1 MAETQF
7 SPGVVSIENDQPI
20 INTQPIQVG
29 AAIIGPTVKG
39 PVEIPT
45 ICTSYS
51 DYVSK
56 YGNTFT
62 SGSQTY
68 SYFTSISAYNYF
80 QAGGTTLL
88 VSRVTSGS
96 FSPATSNSPGGGGI
110 PNSIENGVIS
120 TEANALLTSLAS
132 VTGSAGTYTISG
144 SSSGAGVGFTGSI
157 TLTDTTTVSTITAT
171 SGGSGYVV
179 GEIIT
184 IPSSSLGFV
193 GGGTGT
199 NATITLNAGDII
211 NQNAFTL
218 ETLSEGE
225 IMNSASPINSDGSLQ
240 SGSIDNLRWE
250 IQSPDTDEGT
260 FSLLIRRGNDDTESP
275 VILETWN
282 NLSLDPTSPNYIE
295 KAIGNQKEQILQDG
309 AEFYVDLIGN
319 YTNQSQYVRV
329 KSINSPTYEY
339 LDNAGDPKTEFTGSI
354 PIVSTGS
361 FEGAVGSNIPG
372 PSAGAGQY
380 YEKISNTGNTQGLA
394 SSDYTQAIN
403 LLANKEEFKYNYITV
418 PGLIKDFATH
428 ASNISAL
435 ITKCQERG
443 DTLAIIDLED
453 YQSQLLE
460 VTTEAKS
467 INSSYAAAYWP
478 WVQTIDPSTSQQV
491 FVPASTI
498 IPSVFA
504 FNDAAAEVWNAP
516 AGTARGVMSTVIRA
530 EKKLTKSQRDS
541 LYKANVNPLT
551 TLTNTGVTVFGQK
564 TLKKKQSATD
574 RINVRRLLIE
584 LKNQLGN
591 LAENLVF
598 EQNTA
603 ALRNDFITQAN
614 AFLSSV
620 QQRQGLTD
628 FRVVMD
634 ETNNTPN
641 VIDNN
646 QLIGAIFI
654 KPTKTAEFISLNF
667 NITSTGATFN

>member
-7 SPGVVSIENDQPI
+7 SPGVISIENDQPI

-88 VSRVTSGS
+88 VTRVTSGS
-96 FSPATSNSPGGGGI
+96 FTPATSTLI
-110 PNSIENGVIS
+110 PNAVESGVLS
-120 TEANALLTSLAS
+120 TETNNLLNSLTGI
-132 VTGSAGTYTISG
+132 TGSAGTYTISG
-144 SSSGAGVGFTGSI
+144 SASGTGTGFIANI
-157 TLTDTTTVSTITAT
+157 TLTDNTTVSTITTT
-171 SGGSGYVV
+171 SGGSGYEI
-179 GEIIT
+179 GEVIT
-184 IPSSSLGFV
+184 IQSHSIGYGAGNV
-193 GGGTGT
+193 GT
-199 NATITLNAGDII
+199 NTSITLDNSNIV
-211 NQNAFTL
+211 NNNAFTL

-225 IMNSASPINSDGSLQ
+225 IMNSISPQNSDGSLP
-240 SGSIDNLRWE
+240 SGSLDNLRWE

-260 FSLLIRRGNDDTESP
+260 FSLLVRRGSDDTESP
-275 VILETWN
+275 VILETFN

-295 KAIGNQKEQILQDG
+295 KVIGNQVQSINTTET
-309 AEFYVDLIGN
+309 EYYVDLTGN
-319 YTNQSQYVRV
+319 YSNQSRYIRV
-329 KSINSPTYEY
+329 KSVSSPTYEY

-354 PIVSTGS
+354 PIASTGS
-361 FEGAVGSNIPG
+361 FEGAAGSNIPG
-372 PSAGAGQY
+372 PSAGAGKY
-380 YEKISNTGNTQGLA
+380 YETINNTNNTQGLV
-394 SSDYTQAIN
+394 SSDYTTAIT
-403 LLANKEEFKYNYITV
+403 LLANKEEFRYSYITV

-428 ASNISAL
+428 TSNISSLMANS
-435 ITKCQERG
+435 QQRG

-453 YQSQLLE
+453 YQSTLLE
-460 VTTEAKS
+460 VTNEAKT
-467 INSSYAAAYWP
+467 INNSYVAAYWP
-478 WVQTIDPSTSQQV
+478 WVQTLDPSTGQQV
-491 FVPASTI
+491 YVPASTI

-504 FNDAAAEVWNAP
+504 FNDSAAEVWFAP
-516 AGTARGVMSTVIRA
+516 AGTARGGMPTVLRA
-530 EKKLTKSQRDS
+530 ERKLTKTNRDD
-541 LYKANVNPLT
+541 LYKANVNPIAT
-551 TLTNTGVTVFGQK
+551 FNATGVTVFGQK
-564 TLKKKQSATD
+564 TLKKKKSATD

-584 LKNQLGN
+584 LKTQIGD

-598 EQNTA
+598 EQNST
-603 ALRNDFITQAN
+603 RTREDFISQVN
-614 AFLSSV
+614 PLLSSI

-628 FRVVMD
+628 FKVIMD
-634 ETNNTPN
+634 ETNNTPTT
-641 VIDNN
+641 IDNN

-667 NITSTGATFN
+667 NITSTGTDFS

>member
-110 PNSIENGVIS
+110 PNSIESGILS
-120 TEANALLTSLAS
+120 TESNALLGSFTSVSGS
-132 VTGSAGTYTISG
+132 VQTLTAVGTTGSLSGEGATLNVTLDSTSTISNVTVVNPG
-144 SSSGAGVGFTGSI
+144 TGYVI
-157 TLTDTTTVSTITAT
+157 GETLTVGT
-171 SGGSGYVV
+171 SSMAGNGAP
-179 GEIIT
+179 II
-184 IPSSSLGFV
+184 F
-193 GGGTGT
+193 
-199 NATITLNAGDII
+199 TLDSFDII
-211 NQNAFTL
+211 NNNSFTL

-225 IMNSASPINSDGSLQ
+225 IMNSSSPINSDGSLQ

-250 IQSPDTDEGT
+250 IQSPDIDEGT

-275 VILETWN
+275 VILETFN

-295 KAIGNQKEQILQDG
+295 KVIGNQVQSINTTET
-309 AEFYVDLIGN
+309 EFYVDLTGN
-319 YTNQSQYVRV
+319 YPNQSKYVRV
-329 KSINSPTYEY
+329 KSVSSPTYEY
-339 LDNAGDPKTEFTGSI
+339 LNNSGDPKNEFTGSI
-354 PIVSTGS
+354 PIASTGS
-361 FEGAVGSNIPG
+361 FEGAVGSNIPVTEG
-372 PSAGAGQY
+372 KY
-380 YEKISNTGNTQGLA
+380 YETITNTSTQGLVA
-394 SSDYTQAIN
+394 DDYTTSIT
-403 LLANKEEFKYNYITV
+403 LLGNKEEFKYSYITV
-418 PGLIKDFATH
+418 PGLIKDFASH
-428 ASNISAL
+428 ASNISSL
-435 ITKCQERG
+435 IANSQQRG
-443 DTLAIIDLED
+443 DTLSIIDLED
-453 YQSQLLE
+453 YQSTLLE
-460 VTTEAKS
+460 VTTEAKT
-467 INSSYAAAYWP
+467 INNSYAAAYWP
-478 WVQTIDPSTSQQV
+478 WVQTADPSTGQQV
-491 FVPASTI
+491 FVPASTL

-504 FNDAAAEVWNAP
+504 FNDGAADVWFAP
-516 AGTARGVMSTVIRA
+516 AGTNRGVMPTVFRA
-530 EKKLTKSQRDS
+530 ERKLTKTQRDD
-541 LYKANVNPLT
+541 LYKANVNPLAT
-551 TLTNTGVTVFGQK
+551 IPTVGVTVFGQK
-564 TLKKKQSATD
+564 TLKKKKSATD

-584 LKNQLGN
+584 LKIQIGN

-598 EQNTA
+598 EQNTTTT
-603 ALRNDFITQAN
+603 REN
-614 AFLSSV
+614 FLAQVNPLLASI

-628 FRVVMD
+628 FKVIMD
-634 ETNNTPN
+634 ETNNTPD

-646 QLIGAIFI
+646 QLIGAIFL
-654 KPTKTAEFISLNF
+654 KPTKTAEFISLSF
-667 NITSTGATFN
+667 NITSTGADFS

>member
-7 SPGVVSIENDQPI
+7 SPGVVTIENDQPI
-20 INTQPIQVG
+20 IDTQPVQIG

-39 PVEIPT
+39 PVEIPQT
-45 ICTSYS
+45 CTSYS

-56 YGNTFT
+56 YGDTFT

-96 FSPATSNSPGGGGI
+96 FSSATSLSPGGGGI
-110 PNSIENGVIS
+110 PNSVESGVLS
-120 TEANALLTSLAS
+120 TEKDALLASLTNA
-132 VTGSAGTYTISG
+132 TGSVGTYTISQ
-144 SSSGAGVGFTGSI
+144 SATSGTGTGFTASI
-157 TLTDTTTVSTITAT
+157 TLTGGSTVSTITST
-171 SGGSGYVV
+171 SGGSGYDV
-179 GEIIT
+179 GETIT
-184 IPSSSLGFV
+184 ITSASLGYS
-193 GGGTGT
+193 GGAMGT
-199 NATITLNAGDII
+199 NMTITLDANDII
-211 NQNAFTL
+211 NNNAFTL

-225 IMNSASPINSDGSLQ
+225 IMNSECPLNSDGSLS
-240 SGSIDNLRWE
+240 SGSIDNIRWE
-250 IQSPDTDEGT
+250 VQSPDIDEGT
-260 FSLLIRRGNDDTESP
+260 FSLLIRRGNDDTNNP
-275 VILETWN
+275 VTLETFN

-295 KAIGNQKEQILQDG
+295 KIIGNQKEQILQDG
-309 AEFYVDLIGN
+309 SEFYIDLTGN
-319 YTNQSQYVRV
+319 YANQSNYVRV
-329 KSINSPTYEY
+329 KSVSTPTYEY
-339 LDNAGDPKTEFTGSI
+339 LDNSGDPKTELTGSI
-354 PIVSTGS
+354 PITSSGTFG
-361 FEGAVGSNIPG
+361 GAIGTNIPIHTPG
-372 PSAGAGQY
+372 KY
-380 YEKISNTGNTQGLA
+380 YETITDTSTQGLVA
-394 SSDYTQAIN
+394 SDYTQAIN
-403 LLANKEEFKYNYITV
+403 LLGNKEEFRYNYITV
-418 PGLIKDFATH
+418 PGLIKDFASH
-428 ASNISAL
+428 ASNVSAL

-467 INSSYAAAYWP
+467 INSSFAAAYWP

-491 FVPASTI
+491 YVPASTL

-516 AGTARGVMSTVIRA
+516 AGTTRGVMSTAIRV
-530 EKKLTKSQRDS
+530 EKKLTKTQRDD
-541 LYKANVNPLT
+541 LYKANVNPLATIPT
-551 TLTNTGVTVFGQK
+551 TGITVFGQK
-564 TLKKKQSATD
+564 TLKKKKSATD

-603 ALRNDFITQAN
+603 ALRNDFVSQAN
-614 AFLSSV
+614 DFLSSV

-634 ETNNTPN
+634 DSNNTPN

-654 KPTKTAEFISLNF
+654 KPTKTAEFITLNF

>member
-7 SPGVVSIENDQPI
+7 SPGVVTIENDQPI

-39 PVEIPT
+39 PNEIPT
-45 ICTSYS
+45 TCTSYS

-56 YGNTFT
+56 YGDTFT

-68 SYFTSISAYNYF
+68 SYLTSISAYNYF

-88 VSRVTSGS
+88 VTRVTSGS
-96 FSPATSNSPGGGGI
+96 FTPATSTLI
-110 PNSIENGVIS
+110 PNAVESGVLS
-120 TEANALLTSLAS
+120 TETNALLGSFAS
-132 VTGSAGTYTISG
+132 VSG
-144 SSSGAGVGFTGSI
+144 STQ
-157 TLTDTTTVSTITAT
+157 TLTAVGASGSVSGTGATLNVVLDTTTSISTVTVVSP
-171 SGGSGYVV
+171 GSGYTIGETLTV
-179 GEIIT
+179 GT
-184 IPSSSLGFV
+184 SSMV
-193 GGGTGT
+193 GNG
-199 NATITLNAGDII
+199 APLLFTLNANDIV
-211 NQNAFTL
+211 NTNSFTL